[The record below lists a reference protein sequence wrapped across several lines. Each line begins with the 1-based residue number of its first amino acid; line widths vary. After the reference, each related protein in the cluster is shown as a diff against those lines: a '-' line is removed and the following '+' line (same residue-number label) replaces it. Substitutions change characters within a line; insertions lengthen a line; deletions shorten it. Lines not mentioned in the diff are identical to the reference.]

1 MTEATAEQQLDA
13 LAEQATAVDTTPEQ
27 AETERAGVEQEIQE
41 AAELAQGA
49 KAAADLTVGIVASL
63 LEAIAPPAALDGATK
78 NEAVAKLAPLFEK
91 YGVALGGAGR
101 WAVEIDAAIF
111 FGMTGFTAW
120 QKIQA
125 HQAEQ
130 VKQQKEAAASGSES
144 EYQPT
149 E

>member
-13 LAEQATAVDTTPEQ
+13 LASQAQEIDTTPEQ
-27 AETERAGVEQEIQE
+27 AETERAGVEAEIQE

-63 LEAIAPPAALDGATK
+63 LEAIAPPAALDGPTK
-78 NEAVAKLAPLFEK
+78 GEAVAKLQPLFEK
-91 YGVALGGAGR
+91 YGIALGGAGR

-130 VKQQKEAAASGSES
+130 AKAKQEAAASGSEP
-144 EYQPT
+144 EYQSA